1 MLSTIIAVVAV
12 ILALAAL
19 VWAVRASGGKA
30 QPDLQAVRADLTSA
44 FGTQLQAVQTGV
56 QSSLNSVMADVGNRL
71 DAINRQ
77 IAERLN
83 ENATA
88 LRSGTKE
95 VNDRIA
101 SVQTTF
107 AGLQRQVGEMTEQ
120 ARQLGELSRTVSDL
134 QNVLGGPKLRGG
146 FGETQLETLLD
157 MVFAREQ
164 FEMQYRFPSGD
175 QADAVLFFPQGMVA
189 IDSKFPLENFRR
201 MAGSASDAEKKSMR
215 REFLRDVK
223 KRVDEIAAKYIRPD
237 QNTLPFALMYVPA
250 ENVYYE
256 AIIRDEEGNDVHE
269 YCVQRKVVPVSPNSL
284 YAYLQTISVGLK
296 SMQINERAK
305 SVLQEIQSLQIEMR
319 KFGDLYGKLGTHLKN
334 AARSYDDSTREF
346 DKLETRVEN
355 LAGGAPEQIPLAIEP
370 KKRAIASGEDDTMLR
385 AKT

>member
-1 MLSTIIAVVAV
+1 MLSTIVAIVAVVV
-12 ILALAAL
+12 ALAA
-19 VWAVRASGGKA
+19 VIWAMRVASA
-30 QPDLQAVRADLTSA
+30 RSQPDVQSVRADLTSA
-44 FGTQLQAVQTGV
+44 FGAQLQSLQAGV
-56 QSSLNSVMADVGNRL
+56 QASLNSVMTDVGNRL

-77 IAERLN
+77 VAERLN

-101 SVQTTF
+101 GVQSTF

-134 QNVLGGPKLRGG
+134 QNVLSAPKLRGG
-146 FGETQLETLLD
+146 FGEVQLETLLE

-164 FEMQYRFPSGD
+164 FAMQYRFPSGD

-201 MAGSASDAEKKSMR
+201 MSSAGEAEKKSLR

-223 KRVDEIAAKYIRPD
+223 KRIDEIAGKYIRPD

-269 YCVQRKVVPVSPNSL
+269 YCAQRRVMPVSPNTL
-284 YAYLQTISVGLK
+284 YGYLQTISVGLK

-305 SVLQEIQSLQIEMR
+305 SVLQDIQSLQIEMR

-334 AARSYDDSTREF
+334 AARSYEDSTREF
-346 DKLETRVEN
+346 DRVESRVEA
-355 LAGGAPEQIPLAIEP
+355 LAGGKPEQMPLGIEP
-370 KKRAIASGEDDTMLR
+370 KKRAIASGEG
-385 AKT
+385 

>member
-1 MLSTIIAVVAV
+1 MLPTVIAVVAV

-19 VWAVRASGGKA
+19 VWAARASVSKA
-30 QPDLQAVRADLTSA
+30 QPDLQSVRADLTSA
-44 FGTQLQAVQTGV
+44 FGSQLQALQSGV
-56 QSSLNSVMADVGNRL
+56 QSSLNSVMAEVGNRL

-77 IAERLN
+77 VAERLN

-101 SVQTTF
+101 SVQSTF

-120 ARQLGELSRTVSDL
+120 ARQLGDLSRTVSDL
-134 QNVLGGPKLRGG
+134 QNVLSGPKLRGG
-146 FGETQLETLLD
+146 FGETQLETLLG
-157 MVFAREQ
+157 MVFARGQ

-175 QADAVLFFPQGMVA
+175 QADAVLFFPQGLVA

-201 MAGSASDAEKKSMR
+201 MAASPSETEKKSMR

-237 QNTLPFALMYVPA
+237 QKTLPFALMYVPA

-256 AIIRDEEGNDVHE
+256 AIIRDEDGSDVHE

-284 YAYLQTISVGLK
+284 YAYLQTIAVGLK

-305 SVLQEIQSLQIEMR
+305 SVLQEIQSLQIELR
-319 KFGDLYGKLGTHLKN
+319 RFGDLYGKLGTHLKN
-334 AARSYDDSTREF
+334 AARSYDESTREF
-346 DKLETRVEN
+346 DKLEGRVET
-355 LAGGAPEQIPLAIEP
+355 LAGSKPEQMPLGVEP
-370 KKRAIASGEDDTMLR
+370 SPQPVAKTHAIASGEE
-385 AKT
+385 